1 MKPLS
6 LEEVL
11 LIHELVLERFGG
23 APGLREWGL
32 LDSAVKRPE
41 ATFQGQDLYVSLF
54 AKAAALGESLIRNP
68 PFVDGNKRTAWA
80 AMRTLLEEN
89 GQPLR
94 VSQDEIVAF
103 VLRIA
108 EGRASTEDIAAWL
121 RKHASARHRDPL
133 SPSGNA

>member
-11 LIHELVLERFGG
+11 LIHELVLERVGG

-32 LDSAVKRPE
+32 LDSAVKRSE
-41 ATFQGQDLYVSLF
+41 ATFEGQDLYVDLF
-54 AKAAALGESLIRNP
+54 SKAAALGESLIRNH
-68 PFVDGNKRTAWA
+68 PFVDGNKRTPWA

-89 GQPLR
+89 GQSLR
-94 VSQDEIVAF
+94 VSEDEIVAF
-103 VLRIA
+103 ILRIA

-121 RKHASARHRDPL
+121 RKHASACPANPL
-133 SPSGNA
+133 SP

>member
-11 LIHELVLERFGG
+11 LIHEFVLDRFGG

-41 ATFQGQDLYVSLF
+41 ATFEGQDLYVDLF
-54 AKAAALGESLIRNP
+54 AKAAALGESLVRSH

-94 VSQDEIVAF
+94 VSEEEIVAF

-108 EGRASTEDIAAWL
+108 EGRASTEGIAAWL
-121 RKHASARHRDPL
+121 KGHARMHPW
-133 SPSGNA
+133 PPPE